1 MEKRTQ
7 GREVN
12 AGNSKGKS
20 THKGMAARRAGH
32 VWKPGVEGPG
42 EEVGVQAGREDTLS
56 HL

>member
-1 MEKRTQ
+1 M
-7 GREVN
+7 N

-20 THKGMAARRAGH
+20 THKGMVARRAGH

>member
-1 MEKRTQ
+1 MQ

-32 VWKPGVEGPG
+32 VWKPGVEVGPG
-42 EEVGVQAGREDTLS
+42 GGAWRGGGGAGR
-56 HL
+56 